1 MKNVLNRYKIIRSD
15 DKLMDNT
22 MNYLSIL
29 KESLN
34 KKIDVLN
41 EILRLNELQKES
53 VSGVKFDEEKF
64 EEMIEKK
71 TVCIEELTR
80 LDNGFEAV
88 YANVKEI
95 LSKDSASYKSEIEEM
110 KKLIS
115 EITEKS
121 MEVQLSEKRNEKL
134 VYSKMSEERI
144 KIRKSKNANKVASD
158 YYKSMSGGN
167 VVEPQFLDKKK

>member
-29 KESLN
+29 EESLN
-34 KKIDVLN
+34 RKIEVLN

-53 VSGVKFDEEKF
+53 VSGVKLDEEKF

-95 LSKDSASYKSEIEEM
+95 LSKDSDSYKSEIEEM

>member
-1 MKNVLNRYKIIRSD
+1 
-15 DKLMDNT
+15 
-22 MNYLSIL
+22 
-29 KESLN
+29 
-34 KKIDVLN
+34 
-41 EILRLNELQKES
+41 
-53 VSGVKFDEEKF
+53 
-64 EEMIEKK
+64 
-71 TVCIEELTR
+71 
-80 LDNGFEAV
+80 
-88 YANVKEI
+88 
-95 LSKDSASYKSEIEEM
+95 M